1 MEDGLLCTSDQD
13 CMWLDEP
20 RLRCTDVMFYGTGL
34 ALLSY
39 AKLKEFQARRREVQ
53 DVNIRTIY
61 ATRILILWVRI
72 FGGSLLF
79 ISSVLKFIGGGDP
92 APVVIPF
99 SSGISFN
106 LVQMMVTSMVLTC
119 RYPN

>member
-13 CMWLDEP
+13 CMLLDEP
-20 RLRCTDVMFYGTGL
+20 RLRCTDVMFYGAGL

-61 ATRILILWVRI
+61 ATHIQWVRI
-72 FGGSLLF
+72 FGGSLVF
-79 ISSVLKFIGGGDP
+79 IGSFLKFIGGGDP

-99 SSGISFN
+99 TSGTSFN
-106 LVQMMVTSMVLTC
+106 LVQMMVASKVLTC
-119 RYPN
+119 RDPN